1 MKNAP
6 INNIFIAGGGTGGH
20 LFPALAIGN
29 ELKKYGHNIIY
40 IGSKHGFEKRYFKKI
55 NIKAELL
62 NIKGI
67 QRDLSI
73 QSLLK
78 NLFFPI
84 RFISSYFKSIYLII
98 KFRPKIIIGTGGY
111 SSGMPLLAGIHMK
124 VPTLI
129 QDQNSIP
136 GLITRKLNKK
146 VTVLCLAYKNAMSY
160 FNHDKIFLTGN
171 PIRNDLICINKN
183 EAKSK
188 LNLDCNKK
196 MIFILGGSQ
205 GSLSINN
212 HIVNNAE
219 YYNKNFN
226 IFLQCGENNYNN
238 INKKLKKFKNIII
251 KQFIDDIS
259 TIYSA
264 SDLVI
269 SRAGALA
276 ISELCFMKK
285 AFILI
290 PYLYAADNH
299 QELNAK
305 EIEMQKGCLI
315 VREYEL
321 KTGKLEKLVN
331 ILFSNNEKLKG
342 LEVNSEKI
350 AFKNA
355 TKVISDK
362 IINTINN

>member
-1 MKNAP
+1 MKNIP

-20 LFPALAIGN
+20 LFPAIAIGN

-40 IGSKHGFEKRYFKKI
+40 IGSKHGFEKQYFKKI
-55 NIKAELL
+55 NVKAELL

-67 QRDLSI
+67 QRDLSLK
-73 QSLLK
+73 SFLRNLL
-78 NLFFPI
+78 FPI
-84 RFISSYFKSIYLII
+84 RFVLSYFKSVYLII

-111 SSGMPLLAGIHMK
+111 SSGMPLLAGIHMRI
-124 VPTLI
+124 PTLI

-146 VTVLCLAYKNAMSY
+146 ITVLCLAYKNAMSY
-160 FNHDKIFLTGN
+160 FNHNRIFLTGN
-171 PIRNDLICINKN
+171 PIRNNLICINKN
-183 EAKSK
+183 EAKNK
-188 LNLDCNKK
+188 LNLDSNKN

-212 HIVNNAE
+212 HIINNAK

-226 IFLQCGENNYNN
+226 IFLQCGKNNFNN
-238 INKKLKKFKNIII
+238 VNKKLKNYKNIVV
-251 KQFIDDIS
+251 KQFIDDMS

-299 QELNAK
+299 QELNAQ
-305 EIEMQKGCLI
+305 EIEVQKSCYI
-315 VREYEL
+315 IREHEL
-321 KTGKLEKLVN
+321 KTGSLEKLVRL
-331 ILFSNNEKLKG
+331 LFSDKKKLKQ
-342 LEVNSEKI
+342 LETNSEKI
-350 AFKNA
+350 AFRDA
-355 TKVISDK
+355 TKVISEK
-362 IINTINN
+362 IINIIN